1 MARMTGLVRET
12 GLLDGHGAPGV
23 GMLGLGKHILYSSSA
38 SGNIG
43 NQKGA
48 WTMDQRIGQSPRNIE
63 AQQAAVTENQGG
75 IEARVQETVEGLKST
90 VHNALEGFK
99 QLQEAGDG
107 AKSAVDNMLERV
119 QDTTQAMVERMEPA
133 ADLLNQVHQHP
144 WLLMGSAILTGYI
157 LGRLTSE
164 HASSR

>member
-1 MARMTGLVRET
+1 MTGLDRET

-38 SGNIG
+38 SENGG

-75 IEARVQETVEGLKST
+75 IEARVQETVEGLKSA

-99 QLQEAGDG
+99 QLQETGDG

-133 ADLLNQVHQHP
+133 AALFNQVHQHP